1 MKKIT
6 LLFAAALAFAAC
18 QKESVKDNA
27 PVSASEIVFNLDVN
41 YASDTKA
48 VKTAFTEGDKLFIFF
63 EGVTSGYFTSVS
75 DANGVFA
82 SAQLNG
88 TVTVNDLA
96 ESGKSLTAVFLPYGN
111 DATPSYGSNWTFDKG
126 TDSFFLA
133 ANSPYTLTKASGIAT
148 LSATLTMAAPSN
160 YVQFFVPDVNA
171 SGSIKLACNAVTP
184 SGLASI
190 SANGTVTEV
199 SSGTQGAFMTAYA
212 ATVGSDKGY
221 YASGKLAATP
231 GTEYYIAIEE
241 GSKYS
246 DYGIHTNSALANN
259 AAIKLSAINEV
270 GPQKYTK
277 NKVGGK
283 TWATVNVGASK
294 PWQYETPQHKWK
306 GENNS
311 DWTMI
316 ASGEGMPEK
325 TDFEALVNNCHHSW
339 ISIAGVKGYIVIDNA
354 ATPTGGYMFLPASG
368 WSSDF
373 AGISGRYWSRTES
386 TSTLKAWS
394 LYFSSSGFSV
404 GDFNWNVTYSVRPL
418 QNS

>member
-6 LLFAAALAFAAC
+6 LLFAAALSFAAC

-63 EGVTSGYFTSVS
+63 EGVTTGYFTSVS
-75 DANGVFA
+75 DADGVFA

-88 TVTVNDLA
+88 TVTIDDLA

-126 TDSFFLA
+126 TDSYFLKA
-133 ANSPYTLTKASGIAT
+133 TSAYTLTKASGIAT

-160 YVQFFVPDVNA
+160 YVQFFVPDGEA
-171 SGSIKLACNAVTP
+171 TGSIKLACNAVTP

-190 SANGTVTEV
+190 ASDGTVTEI
-199 SSGTQGAFMTAYA
+199 SGGTQGDFMTAYA
-212 ATVGSDKGY
+212 ATVGSEKGY

-231 GTEYYIAIEE
+231 GTEYYIAIEN
-241 GSKYS
+241 GTKYY
-246 DYGIHTNSALANN
+246 DYGIHTDSELTDN

-277 NKVGGK
+277 NTVGGK
-283 TWATVNVGASK
+283 TWATVNVSASK
-294 PWQYETPQHKWK
+294 PWEYDVTQYSFA
-306 GENNS
+306 GENDTDWS
-311 DWTMI
+311 DAGVI

-325 TDFEALVNNCHHSW
+325 TDLEALVNNCHHTW
-339 ISIAGVKGYIVIDNA
+339 ITIAGVKGYVVIDKS
-354 ATPTGGYMFLPASG
+354 GKGYMFLSASG
-368 WSSDF
+368 GY
-373 AGISGRYWSRTES
+373 AGRSPGVYGDYYSRTVNGYNP
-386 TSTLKAWS
+386 WS
-394 LYFSSSGFSV
+394 L
-404 GDFNWNVTYSVRPL
+404 DFEYNVFEIGNWIGQSDWYSVRPL
-418 QNS
+418 QK